1 MYSTIPKQ
9 WRSDFNSNVTIE
21 EVNATLVKLHIPTIV
36 LISILMCLGVFGN
49 ILVLIIYTNYKA
61 STYKSFI
68 IWLGWMDLL
77 ACLVGK
83 PALIIS
89 MLYPYISPSEIFCR
103 LTRSLHVF
111 VSVSAALIFLAISY
125 ERYKKICF
133 MDMHQLSYKRVNIIC
148 LLAAISACIVAV
160 PALFVFGD
168 ADVDTGVQNITG
180 VECFIDQKYKT
191 SIFPKLYFL
200 FQLLLCLTSFFSM
213 CVFYFRIWRTLHWH
227 RTFVHEHTFTGK
239 THRCNGAELNGAT
252 NSPATPKRFL
262 MAKFLLKARNDGEA
276 SKDETRSKQESLER
290 GATNTV
296 TAVSVDAGHSDFK
309 NSQESLHKSQRN
321 LLSAQANDRYI
332 QAQNRHTKEITKM
345 LFIVTVVFILAF
357 LPHLVLM
364 IMNAISPQSLR
375 ELSPAGVVAYT
386 FFLRTFVINNMANP
400 IVYFVCLRT
409 FRSMCSDKFSKICRC
424 LKSDTNGTQ

>member
-21 EVNATLVKLHIPTIV
+21 EVNAALVKLHIPTIV
-36 LISILMCLGVFGN
+36 LISIFMCVGVFGN
-49 ILVLIIYTNYKA
+49 ILVLIIYTNYKS

-89 MLYPYISPSEIFCR
+89 MLYPYISPSEILCR
-103 LTRSLHVF
+103 WSRSLHVF

-148 LLAAISACIVAV
+148 LVAAISACIVAV
-160 PALFVFGD
+160 PALFIFGD
-168 ADVDTGVQNITG
+168 ADVDTGIQNITG

-191 SIFPKLYFL
+191 SYFPKLYFL
-200 FQLLLCLTSFFSM
+200 FQLLLCLISFFTM
-213 CVFYFRIWRTLHWH
+213 CIFYFRIWRTLRWH
-227 RTFVHEHTFTGK
+227 RTFVHEHTYIPS
-239 THRCNGAELNGAT
+239 THGCNGPQHNGD
-252 NSPATPKRFL
+252 NKSSSKNFL
-262 MAKFLLKARNDGEA
+262 MTKLRKGDDKDALEEVAKV
-276 SKDETRSKQESLER
+276 ETRNTQEQLET
-290 GATNTV
+290 GATNTAEFS
-296 TAVSVDAGHSDFK
+296 AVGNYDLKD
-309 NSQESLHKSQRN
+309 SQENLHKSQRS
-321 LLSAQANDRYI
+321 LLSSQANERYI
-332 QAQNRHTKEITKM
+332 QDQNRHTKEITKM

-364 IMNAISPQSLR
+364 LMNAVRPQTLR
-375 ELSPAGVVAYT
+375 ELSPAGVVVYT

-400 IVYFVCLRT
+400 IVYFVCLGT
-409 FRSMCSDKFSKICRC
+409 FRSMCFDKFSKICRC
-424 LKSDTNGTQ
+424 FKNTNNGTGK